1 MKVQATNK
9 QGQIIVDFVSNE
21 TRSIATNEAICR
33 CYTQCISFFAIYVDG
48 KLDCFSESSEHFAF
62 PKTI

>member
-9 QGQIIVDFVSNE
+9 AGQIIVDFVSNE
-21 TRSIATNEAICR
+21 TNNIATNHAIDLAR
-33 CYTQCISFFAIYVDG
+33 KTSGFFAIYVDG
-48 KLDCFSESSEHFAF
+48 KLDCYSESSDRFEF